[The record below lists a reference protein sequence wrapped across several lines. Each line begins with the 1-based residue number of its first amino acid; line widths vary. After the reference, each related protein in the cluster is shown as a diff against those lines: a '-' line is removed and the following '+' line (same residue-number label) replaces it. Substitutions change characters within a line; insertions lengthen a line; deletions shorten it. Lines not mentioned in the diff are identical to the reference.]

1 MYGSSVNTQY
11 GTHPRSNN
19 SLQEKTLSNTALLSP
34 TIQNKTERMMRVSNN
49 PIKYNHQYIYH
60 GSTDAEPE
68 PWKSVN
74 FNKYE
79 NFNDLKTNNKNR
91 VPIES
96 SRE

>member
-1 MYGSSVNTQY
+1 
-11 GTHPRSNN
+11 
-19 SLQEKTLSNTALLSP
+19 
-34 TIQNKTERMMRVSNN
+34 MRVSNN